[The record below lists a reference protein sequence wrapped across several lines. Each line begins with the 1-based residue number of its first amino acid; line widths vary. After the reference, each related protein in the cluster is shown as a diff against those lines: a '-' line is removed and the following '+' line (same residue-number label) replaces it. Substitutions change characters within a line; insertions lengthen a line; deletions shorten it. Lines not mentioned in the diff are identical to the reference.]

1 MVTGKRKIV
10 AMAFFAVI
18 LIALVNLAWWFFYQ
32 NTEQILDRQ
41 LSRRLAAVAQ
51 TASPAITPQI
61 TADLLA
67 GDLNAY
73 QKSWEILERTRQADS
88 LAEVFI
94 LDERFRY
101 LATTSLEDDSI
112 YFLRRLNGP
121 YIDSVFFGP
130 PRQTLVTPSYQTGS
144 AYLRTAFVPLTDSS
158 DYVLAILGVEANVDY
173 FDSLAE
179 LKRNLLYSAVLSIVG
194 GLFFGLLFL
203 AYQRRI
209 NRIEHQ
215 LYLNQTHSYLGR
227 MVAVVSHEIKNPL
240 MIIRAS
246 AERLG
251 KKFDAPESQFV
262 IEEVDRLNQIVTGY
276 LDFARA
282 GSGAPS
288 DSDHFLLTTEQP
300 QPVNLKELTANLK
313 RHFQDKY
320 EQHQVTWLDS
330 STGENLSITTYPR
343 ALRQILFNLLI
354 NGAEACLGAGLPVKV
369 GIVAEDRGSRVL
381 LRVVDHGPGMNKREL
396 KEAFEPFF
404 TTKHSGTG
412 LGLYVSRKIV
422 AEMGGDLDIESAPGE
437 KTELKINLPKNP
449 GQ

>member
-1 MVTGKRKIV
+1 MVTGNRKIV

-18 LIALVNLAWWFFYQ
+18 LIALVNLVWWLFYQ
-32 NTEQILDRQ
+32 NTEKILDHQ
-41 LSRRLAAVAQ
+41 LSRRLAAVAR
-51 TASPAITPQI
+51 TASAAITPE
-61 TADLLA
+61 TTSDLLE

-73 QKSWEILERTRQADS
+73 QTSWEILERTRQADS

-94 LDERFRY
+94 LDDTFHY
-101 LATTSLEDDSI
+101 LATTSPEDDST
-112 YFLRRLNGP
+112 YFLRRLNGL
-121 YIDSVFFGP
+121 YIDSVFFGSP
-130 PRQTLVTPSYQTGS
+130 SQAIVTPSYQTGS
-144 AYLRTAFVPLTDSS
+144 AYLRTAFVPLTDNSGF
-158 DYVLAILGVEANVDY
+158 VLAVLGVEANVDY

-179 LKRNLLYSAVLSIVG
+179 LKRNLLYSALLSIVG

-209 NRIEHQ
+209 NRAEHQ

-251 KKFDAPESQFV
+251 KKTDAPESQFV

-282 GSGAPS
+282 GSGSPT
-288 DSDHFLLTTEQP
+288 DSNRSLLTTEEP
-300 QPVNLKELTANLK
+300 QPVNLTELAANLQ
-313 RHFQDKY
+313 RHLRDKY
-320 EQHQVTWLDS
+320 AQHELAWLDS
-330 STGENLSITTYPR
+330 SLGENLTITTYPR

-354 NGAEACLGAGLPVKV
+354 NGAEACLTAGLPLKI
-369 GIVAEDRGSRVL
+369 GIAAEDRGSRIL
-381 LRVVDHGPGMNKREL
+381 LRVIDHGPGMNKKEL
-396 KEAFEPFF
+396 NEAFAPFF
-404 TTKHSGTG
+404 TTKNSGTG

-422 AEMGGDLDIESAPGE
+422 IEMGGELEIESTPGE

-449 GQ
+449 DQ